1 MNRKENPIMNREKY
15 LEKLR
20 DLRDNWSDEIPTEI
34 LHSPGRLQFKARKA
48 WFQAIYAWI
57 EIGLKKGFIDNEIIN
72 AYEDFHNYIGDSWLC
87 ERLTEKQDIKQGNK
101 VLSAVISRVE
111 QILTQ
116 A

>member
-20 DLRDNWSDEIPTEI
+20 DLRDNWSDTIPNKI
-34 LHSPGRLQFKARKA
+34 VHGPNGPQVKARKA